1 MNPMKKNPWMKPW
14 LPCLALALLVLP
26 AQAIGADKLDKRRVG
41 SEARW
46 LLHVDVQAV
55 VGSTLFQL
63 VREHHEMQEDFEM
76 DELEELR
83 TELGIDPFKDVLSVT
98 LWGTGKSGSEAV
110 MVVEATA
117 AIDALLPRLS
127 EVDGYRPIQVGT
139 YAVHSFGEEEE
150 DGDERVFAYVHE
162 ARGAAGRTVVLAHDK
177 EMLVRGIDVLVGHAP
192 NLAQASNP
200 ILRVSPEPGTMVLL
214 AVDGIQEL
222 AHMDPTSQVARLAQS
237 VTFEL
242 GELQEA
248 IFARLVIQAEDEAKA
263 RQISD
268 VLRGVVALASLV
280 TASHDVPP
288 GLVDLVQALRFESNG
303 TFMTV
308 DFRYNVRQLVED
320 LKELEDH

>member
-1 MNPMKKNPWMKPW
+1 MNTKHW

-26 AQAIGADKLDKRRVG
+26 PPTFGADKLDKRRVG
-41 SEARW
+41 SDARW

-55 VGSTLFQL
+55 IGSTLFQL

-83 TELGIDPFKDVLSVT
+83 TEFGIDPFEDILSVT
-98 LWGTGKSGSEAV
+98 LWGTGKSESEAV
-110 MVVEATA
+110 MVVETTA
-117 AIDALLPRLS
+117 AIEGLLPRLS

-139 YAVHSFGEEEE
+139 YAVHSFGEGE

-177 EMLVRGIDVLVGHAP
+177 EMLVRGIDTLVGHSP
-192 NLAQASNP
+192 SLAQAANP
-200 ILRVSPEPGTMVLL
+200 ALRVSNEEGSMVLL
-214 AVDGIQEL
+214 AADGIQEL

-237 VTFEL
+237 VVFEL
-242 GELQEA
+242 GERQEA

-303 TFMTV
+303 TFMSV
-308 DFRYNVRQLVED
+308 DFRYNTRQLIET